1 MGGHD
6 VVTHKT
12 EDPVAVGVDGCKGGW
27 IAALC
32 YRHSSGE
39 YMTSLKRF
47 SSVVQLAAWREDLAG
62 EPPVTID
69 VPIGI
74 PEVVRFRLCD
84 QEARARLGPRRG
96 AVFMPPGRY
105 LLEATNYDEVRR
117 LVKQRRLEEP
127 STRGLSAYAAGIL
140 PKIREV
146 NQLVRNQA
154 NVQKWLFEVHPELC
168 FQVWAGRDLP
178 PKRSAAGTLERLIL
192 VRQIFSD
199 AELVIREQPFGPQVT
214 DLTDILDAYAAL
226 WTALRK
232 VREEHERLTQ
242 ETLNGIIGNMIV

>member
-1 MGGHD
+1 M
-6 VVTHKT
+6 VTHKT

-84 QEARARLGPRRG
+84 QEARSSWSQARCR
-96 AVFMPPGRY
+96 VY
-105 LLEATNYDEVRR
+105 ATW
-117 LVKQRRLEEP
+117 
-127 STRGLSAYAAGIL
+127 TL
-140 PKIREV
+140 P
-146 NQLVRNQA
+146 A
-154 NVQKWLFEVHPELC
+154 
-168 FQVWAGRDLP
+168 
-178 PKRSAAGTLERLIL
+178 
-192 VRQIFSD
+192 
-199 AELVIREQPFGPQVT
+199 
-214 DLTDILDAYAAL
+214 
-226 WTALRK
+226 
-232 VREEHERLTQ
+232 
-242 ETLNGIIGNMIV
+242 